1 MEGGKV
7 TGRQDCHTGLEGRS
21 HPEHLGKKGLNH
33 QEGKLNLGGH
43 ERRRDVTR
51 GEPGK
56 TF

>member
-1 MEGGKV
+1 M

-21 HPEHLGKKGLNH
+21 HPEHLSKKGLSR
-33 QEGKLNLGGH
+33 QEGKLSLSGH
-43 ERRRDVTR
+43 ERRRNVTR